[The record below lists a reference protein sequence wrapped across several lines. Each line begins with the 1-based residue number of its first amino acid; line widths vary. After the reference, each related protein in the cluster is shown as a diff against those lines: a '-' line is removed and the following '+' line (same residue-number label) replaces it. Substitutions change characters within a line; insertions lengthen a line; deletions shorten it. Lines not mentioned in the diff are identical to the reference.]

1 MKIIKSEVEYWLC
14 PNDWRTQVAR
24 AARVCYGHDS
34 GKRTAKEMC
43 EMLEKNGHLSMF
55 RHGTV
60 YFVFTSEQVKSSVTI
75 AKLLF
80 SSYVG
85 ITYKRDR
92 KDKEKRT
99 YFVAMNVQAYSE
111 ISPQVHNELEPC
123 MVSLEDYVFKAKKL
137 NHYAA
142 LSLIRYTLCVTTQI
156 STSRELNRTSPNN
169 IAEQSTRYVN
179 FGKRGG
185 ITICEPHWYA
195 GHSSSFVKMMARL
208 GWRLSE
214 FFYNFMLKHGMKAQD
229 ARGFLPLD
237 TATRVVY
244 TYNVFEWRHILE
256 LRLLGTTGAP
266 HPNAKMV
273 AQMMSDE
280 LEKAIC
286 IVTGNDNFKII

>member
-1 MKIIKSEVEYWLC
+1 MKIINPEVEYWQC
-14 PNDWRTQVAR
+14 PNDWQTQVAR

-43 EMLEKNGHLSMF
+43 DMLDKKGHLSMF

-75 AKLLF
+75 ANLIF

-85 ITYKRDR
+85 ITYKCERE
-92 KDKEKRT
+92 DKEKRT
-99 YFVAMNVQAYSE
+99 CFVAMNVQAYSE
-111 ISPQVHNELEPC
+111 MSPQVHKELEPF
-123 MVSLEDYVFKAKKL
+123 MVSLDDYVFKAKKV
-137 NHYAA
+137 NHYEA

-195 GHSSSFVKMMARL
+195 SASFFIKMVARL

-214 FFYNFMLKHGMKAQD
+214 FFYDFILKRGLKAQD
-229 ARGFLPLD
+229 VRGFLPLD

-273 AQMMSDE
+273 AQMMRDE
-280 LEKAIC
+280 LNKAIS
-286 IVTGNDNFKII
+286 IVTGNDNFNII

>member
-1 MKIIKSEVEYWLC
+1 MKIINPEVEYWQC
-14 PNDWRTQVAR
+14 PNDWQTQVAR

-43 EMLEKNGHLSMF
+43 DMLDKKGHLSMF

-75 AKLLF
+75 ANLIF

-85 ITYKRDR
+85 ITYKRER
-92 KDKEKRT
+92 EDKEKRT
-99 YFVAMNVQAYSE
+99 CFVAMNVQAYSE
-111 ISPQVHNELEPC
+111 MSPQVHKELEPF
-123 MVSLEDYVFKAKKL
+123 MVSLDDYVFKAKKV
-137 NHYAA
+137 NHYEA

-195 GHSSSFVKMMARL
+195 SASFFIKMVARL

-214 FFYNFMLKHGMKAQD
+214 FFYDFMLKRGLKAQD
-229 ARGFLPLD
+229 VRGFLPLD

-273 AQMMSDE
+273 AQMMRDE
-280 LEKAIC
+280 LNKAIS
-286 IVTGNDNFKII
+286 IVTGNDNFNII